1 MTEIKFFRLLLVA
14 LATLAISLCGGIAW
28 SLHQQREAEAAISLA
43 FGDYNR
49 YIAACAD
56 PNDSTANDLADRAHE
71 NVARL
76 SVVRDA
82 NEARVQWMAWTG
94 MILAPALVLLFY
106 ALRWAMTGK
115 VRPLWPLRSPRASDA
130 PAD

>member
-1 MTEIKFFRLLLVA
+1 MTEIKFFRLLLVV
-14 LATLAISLCGGIAW
+14 LATLAITLGGGMAW
-28 SLHQQREAEAAISLA
+28 SLHQQREAETAISLA

-76 SVVRDA
+76 SLVRDA
-82 NEARVQWMAWTG
+82 NERRVQWMAWTG
-94 MILAPALVLLFY
+94 IILGPALVLLFY
-106 ALRWAMTGK
+106 ALRWAMTGT
-115 VRPLWPLRSPRASDA
+115 VRPLWPLRTSPGGDA